1 MLFSLFN
8 ISSAVTMDWVVVD
21 DPNNAADTNG
31 TNSGSVSYE
40 YSIGKYEVTV
50 SQYCEFLNAVATT
63 DSHGLYSGQM
73 DIGRSGSTGSYTYSP
88 DSGKDGHPIGYI
100 IWLRA
105 LRFIN
110 WMHNDQ
116 PIIVDPNDPDP
127 ATEDGAYTLS
137 GDNPNALRNP
147 DAAYFL
153 PNIDEWYKAAY
164 YDPCTSSYWSYAT
177 GYQAAVPY
185 DIGDT
190 EVLEIMTTIP
200 NRRAVPYT
208 MSETGTIES
217 ITMYHESGI
226 GGDMILA
233 VYTDFGGEPNT
244 LIGVTP
250 FTPVSAVAGWQ
261 TIDITI
267 PVEVLSG
274 ETIWLAWVY
283 QNNPGIRFTA
293 GTPGRA
299 SSDAGWEGGMPGLF
313 GSSSPGDYIYSI
325 YATYLVTSGVIPI
338 SEDPPGG
345 TNSVNCD
352 GSDTTAVGAYLDSIS
367 PYGTFDQNGNVEE
380 WLEAD
385 ISSAINKP
393 VYGGR
398 YNDSCPSSSD
408 ASVKLYSST
417 YHTNGFRVAASSEE
431 PEDPDPVCLS
441 YPASDLNTDCE
452 VNLLDFAIMAG
463 EWLICNWD
471 QPEYCSQ

>member
-1 MLFSLFN
+1 
-8 ISSAVTMDWVVVD
+8 MDWVVVD

-63 DSHGLYSGQM
+63 DSHSLYYGQM
-73 DIGRSGSTGSYTYSP
+73 DIGRSGSSGSYTYSA
-88 DSGKDGHPIGYI
+88 DSGKDEHPVGYI
-100 IWLRA
+100 TWLRA

-137 GDNPNALRNP
+137 GDNPDALRNP
-147 DAAYFL
+147 GAAYFL
-153 PNIDEWYKAAY
+153 PNIDEWYKAAF

-177 GYQAAVPY
+177 SN
-185 DIGDT
+185 DT
-190 EVLEIMTTIP
+190 LPT
-200 NRRAVPYT
+200 
-208 MSETGTIES
+208 
-217 ITMYHESGI
+217 
-226 GGDMILA
+226 
-233 VYTDFGGEPNT
+233 
-244 LIGVTP
+244 
-250 FTPVSAVAGWQ
+250 
-261 TIDITI
+261 
-267 PVEVLSG
+267 
-274 ETIWLAWVY
+274 
-283 QNNPGIRFTA
+283 
-293 GTPGRA
+293 
-299 SSDAGWEGGMPGLF
+299 
-313 GSSSPGDYIYSI
+313 
-325 YATYLVTSGVIPI
+325 

-352 GSDTTAVGAYLDSIS
+352 GSDTTAVGAYLDSIG

-385 ISSAINKP
+385 ISSDINKP

-408 ASVKLYSST
+408 ASVKLYTST
-417 YHTNGFRVAASSEE
+417 WHTNGFRVAASSEE
-431 PEDPDPVCLS
+431 HGDPDPVCLS
-441 YPASDLNTDCE
+441 YLVSDLNRDCE

-463 EWLICNWD
+463 EWLICSWD